1 MKNSLGFSPYFAV
14 IRKRQTHS
22 FLRVFSILLLFLSST
37 LSSCSPHRQ
46 NLRPAPEPKSP
57 DQIINEMKRQLNLT
71 KEQEVNI
78 RPIIENQVKKREE
91 LIRGY
96 QARDRQSMASLRD
109 ELKDL
114 RIITEKQLQYFLTS
128 EQMIDYGYMQQ
139 EEDQRISSERRQ
151 EDHSQM
157 PKGRERRPPV
167 PPR

>member
-1 MKNSLGFSPYFAV
+1 MKNSLGFWPYFAV
-14 IRKRQTHS
+14 IRKRQTYS
-22 FLRVFSILLLFLSST
+22 VLLAFSILLLFLSST
-37 LSSCSPHRQ
+37 LSSCSSHNQ
-46 NLRPAPEPKSP
+46 NLRPAPQPKSP
-57 DQIINEMKRQLNLT
+57 DQIINEMKRQLKLSN
-71 KEQEVNI
+71 EQEVYI

-91 LIRGY
+91 LIRKY
-96 QARDRQSMASLRD
+96 QSQDRQSMASLRD

-151 EDHSQM
+151 EDRSQM